1 MFHGILLSIA
11 SSCLFA
17 AIYYY
22 STLLTPLNGVEVFGW
37 RMALTLPFVSLFM
50 LMSKDLPLIKSIFTA
65 LLQRPSLI
73 FGLILSSFLIGIQQ
87 WLFMWA
93 PLNGQALEVSI
104 GYFLLPLSMLLVG
117 RFIYHER
124 LSCLQWLASLCALLG
139 VSHEI
144 YLFGGF
150 PWEAALVA
158 LGFPCY
164 FILRRK
170 LGTNHLGGFWLDL
183 LLMLPVAGFIIT
195 RHSAT
200 ITLPSHV
207 VLYLLLIGL
216 AILSATSFMFYIV
229 ASRLLPLS
237 LFGLLGY
244 VEPVLLVAISL
255 YLGEQISHAQW
266 LTYIPIWLA
275 VGLLTCNGILKIY
288 HGKQQRC
295 LN

>member
-50 LMSKDLPLIKSIFTA
+50 LMSKDLPLIKSVFTA

-104 GYFLLPLSMLLVG
+104 GYFLLPLSMLLVD

-124 LSCLQWLASLCALLG
+124 LSCLQWLAALCALLG

-195 RHSAT
+195 HHCAT
-200 ITLPSHV
+200 ITLPSHT

-216 AILSATSFMFYIV
+216 AILSATSFMFYII

-255 YLGEQISHAQW
+255 YLGEQIRQEQW

>member
-50 LMSKDLPLIKSIFTA
+50 LMSKDLPLIKSVFTA

-124 LSCLQWLASLCALLG
+124 LSCLQWLAALCALLG

-200 ITLPSHV
+200 ITFPSHV

-216 AILSATSFMFYIV
+216 AILSATSFMFYII

-255 YLGEQISHAQW
+255 YLGEQIRQEQW